1 MLFSF
6 RTLLFITSLFV
17 SAGTWSSCIK
27 VTDKSALSD
36 AAIKAGYT
44 AQNWIGATDTNTGNI
59 GLPTVISISNS
70 ETFQPSGTLLAS
82 GIGNFLTA
90 ATETPYS
97 SKQVLYRCDTADAGK
112 LYEMYSTNGDSA
124 FAGAFFTPE
133 VEGAYYDVERN
144 VAVRMTNLSTG
155 EYYSRFW
162 KERQLTADSW
172 FQDDKYIYIP
182 ASAFSNVLYEMF
194 KIDSRKYF
202 AYQNPMDRDT
212 WTQPRGYIAFKG
224 LGLIT
229 ERIKAG
235 LDHANDYYGWPSYWP
250 GAWSTYNS
258 VTYVRGALCKIKDYP
273 AIVKIPPVAVG
284 ILAAGGNSQAPFHV
298 SLECE
303 SGAVSSA
310 LPSTSAANVAMG
322 FVVNQPTAVAAAR
335 RLGLTTSAGG
345 LSWLLDTHYGEPG
358 VASGVG
364 IRIYNDAG
372 TPINLLPDR
381 IKTGTGNAR
390 GWYGYKDLTTRVS
403 SGSVETYSGDFT
415 ASLEAIGGQTVTAGS
430 VNAQLQAV
438 VSFQ

>member
-1 MLFSF
+1 
-6 RTLLFITSLFV
+6 
-17 SAGTWSSCIK
+17 
-27 VTDKSALSD
+27 
-36 AAIKAGYT
+36 
-44 AQNWIGATDTNTGNI
+44 
-59 GLPTVISISNS
+59 
-70 ETFQPSGTLLAS
+70 
-82 GIGNFLTA
+82 
-90 ATETPYS
+90 
-97 SKQVLYRCDTADAGK
+97 
-112 LYEMYSTNGDSA
+112 
-124 FAGAFFTPE
+124 
-133 VEGAYYDVERN
+133 
-144 VAVRMTNLSTG
+144 
-155 EYYSRFW
+155 
-162 KERQLTADSW
+162 
-172 FQDDKYIYIP
+172 
-182 ASAFSNVLYEMF
+182 
-194 KIDSRKYF
+194 
-202 AYQNPMDRDT
+202 
-212 WTQPRGYIAFKG
+212 
-224 LGLIT
+224 
-229 ERIKAG
+229 
-235 LDHANDYYGWPSYWP
+235 
-250 GAWSTYNS
+250 
-258 VTYVRGALCKIKDYP
+258 DYP